1 MATIGLSE
9 KERMLEYEG
18 IGLLPGLEED
28 VLFVDVLVMG
38 SEESYISGLEEWWPD
53 FVFDMFP

>member
-1 MATIGLSE
+1 VATIGLSGR
-9 KERMLEYEG
+9 ERMIEYDC

-28 VLFVDVLVMG
+28 VLFADVLIEG
-38 SEESYISGLEEWWPD
+38 SEESYVSGLDEWWPD

>member
-1 MATIGLSE
+1 MI
-9 KERMLEYEG
+9 EYDC

-28 VLFVDVLVMG
+28 VLFADVLIEG
-38 SEESYISGLEEWWPD
+38 SEESYVSGLDEWWPD